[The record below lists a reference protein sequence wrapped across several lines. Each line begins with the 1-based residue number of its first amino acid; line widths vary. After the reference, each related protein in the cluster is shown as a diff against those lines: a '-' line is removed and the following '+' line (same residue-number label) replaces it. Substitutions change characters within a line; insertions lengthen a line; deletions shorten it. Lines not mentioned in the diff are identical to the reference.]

1 MLACDLSLLSS
12 KVQTGFSVHPRGR
25 AGFAAQ
31 GRRSLKPKALQAKP
45 KVSHARASALSTAAW
60 YSRCFKSLWARS
72 RIRAWYSLPRQKKFA
87 LRREDI
93 NECFLEFT
101 IKPGEVVLFSHAILR
116 CHKQELFGSQ
126 VPIGNQ
132 PWSRIPLDR
141 KIHATEEGHAAR
153 RVRPNSSRSC
163 LGFSPNNVRS
173 SSGHKTT

>member
-1 MLACDLSLLSS
+1 MGTQPDSRLVQLS
-12 KVQTGFSVHPRGR
+12 
-25 AGFAAQ
+25 A
-31 GRRSLKPKALQAKP
+31 
-45 KVSHARASALSTAAW
+45 
-60 YSRCFKSLWARS
+60 
-72 RIRAWYSLPRQKKFA
+72 PRQKKFA

-132 PWSRIPLDR
+132 LWSRIPLDR

-153 RVRPNSSRSC
+153 RVRPNFLAQLLGLLAEQRSQQQRPQDYLKEIASLLSR
-163 LGFSPNNVRS
+163 VR
-173 SSGHKTT
+173 GRMR